1 MDRIYFDNAASSFPK
16 PKSVIDAMTEYL
28 TTCGN
33 PGRGAHQFALDAART
48 IFDARETVAEFLGIS
63 ASERLIFTGGCT
75 TSLNMVLKGLA
86 EQGVFKEGDSILVSS
101 REHNSVMRPIVQ
113 LQDSLG
119 IMYFVAPVGDNFEAD
134 LKELVA
140 KHSPKLVALTWAS
153 NVTGELLPVPTIAK
167 WLKQEGIMLLVDGAQ
182 TAGKFDVHLE
192 DSGISFYCAS
202 GHKGLLGPPGVG
214 LLYLAPGV
222 SLYPV
227 IAGGTGSRSESLAI
241 PSVYPDRLEA
251 GTLPGPAIA
260 GLAAGVEWVKQHGSR
275 EILNAELKLV
285 EQFINWAGQVDYI
298 NLFGPTKTF
307 DGDGSGA
314 RMPIV
319 SLTMR
324 GLSPS
329 DLALVLDTEYGIA
342 ARPGLHC
349 SALTHESLSTMQTG
363 LLRLSFGLSNT
374 QEEVERLC
382 NALEEI
388 ASKIRVS

>member
-1 MDRIYFDNAASSFPK
+1 
-16 PKSVIDAMTEYL
+16 MTEYL
-28 TTCGN
+28 TNCGN
-33 PGRGAHQFALDAART
+33 PGRGAHQYALDAARS
-48 IFDARETVAEFLGIS
+48 IFEARETVAELLGIS

-86 EQGVFKEGDSILVSS
+86 EQGVFKEGDSVLVSS

-134 LKELVA
+134 LEALIA

-153 NVTGELLPVPTIAK
+153 NVTGELLPIPSVAK
-167 WLKQEGIMLLVDGAQ
+167 MLKEKGIMLLVDGAQ
-182 TAGKFDVHLE
+182 TAGKLDFNLE
-192 DSGISFYCAS
+192 DSGISFFCAS
-202 GHKGLLGPPGVG
+202 GHKGLMGPPGVG

-222 SLYPV
+222 SLHPI

-241 PSVYPDRLEA
+241 PGAYPDRLEA

-260 GLAAGVEWVKQHGSR
+260 GLAAGVEWVKQRGQT

-298 NLFGPTKTF
+298 NLFGPAQVF
-307 DGDGSGA
+307 DGDGNA
-314 RMPIV
+314 VRMPVV
-319 SLTMR
+319 SLIMR
-324 GLSPS
+324 GVSPS

-342 ARPGLHC
+342 ARSGLHC

-374 QEEVERLC
+374 QEEVARLC
-382 NALEEI
+382 HALEEI